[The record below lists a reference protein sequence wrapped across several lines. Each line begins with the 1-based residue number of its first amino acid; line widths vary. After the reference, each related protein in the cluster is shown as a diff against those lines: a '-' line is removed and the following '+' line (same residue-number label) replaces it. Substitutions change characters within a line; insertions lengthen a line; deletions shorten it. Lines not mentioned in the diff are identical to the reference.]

1 MGGQD
6 SKSKKDNSAVKAE
19 TWTDAS
25 MKSKEEKAYQLTKEE
40 KIVATSPLY
49 AITTGEDMASDQSE
63 KTTVTTDLPS
73 SSITSPG
80 VENGQQNIVHPQD
93 YLMDRSLDEA
103 KENVLKAVEEARSEI
118 PQFIEKIRSCQE
130 ESIQIAQ
137 EIAENYINDQ
147 KEIINSTQSSLLAY
161 WESVYALFLNGWW
174 FSPRRMIEAYATM
187 VSSFAGN
194 TLRATQLANNNM
206 LANMYGFKRT
216 VEQTKESRN
225 DLARACVNLAKK
237 MERFNK
243 NDDNNIL
250 AQERTAENGTTE
262 ETG

>member
-1 MGGQD
+1 MSGHD
-6 SKSKKDNSAVKAE
+6 SKSKKDNSAVTAE

-40 KIVATSPLY
+40 KIVATSPPY

-73 SSITSPG
+73 SSNTSPG
-80 VENGQQNIVHPQD
+80 VENGPQNIVQPQD

-130 ESIQIAQ
+130 ESIQFAQ
-137 EIAENYINDQ
+137 EIAENYINAQ
-147 KEIINSTQSSLLAY
+147 KEIINSMQSSLLPY

-174 FSPRRMIEAYATM
+174 FSPRRMIEAYAIM

-194 TLRATQLANNNM
+194 ILRATQLVNNNM
-206 LANMYGFKRT
+206 LANMYAFKRT
-216 VEQTKESRN
+216 VEQTKESEN

-237 MERFNK
+237 MQTFNK
-243 NDDNNIL
+243 NEDNNIL
-250 AQERTAENGTTE
+250 AQERTAENVTTE
-262 ETG
+262 ET